1 MEKKKQFKHSQD
13 TMKIYMD
20 WLHDKESINNDPRE
34 AVTQS
39 NFTPSFQRIQQ
50 KDELDLK
57 IGVTITPPTL
67 PSPSIQLSI
76 NNAAWW
82 AMSTFISYS

>member
-1 MEKKKQFKHSQD
+1 
-13 TMKIYMD
+13 MD

-34 AVTQS
+34 AVTKS

-57 IGVTITPPTL
+57 IIVTIPPSAL
-67 PSPSIQLSI
+67 PPPQFNYLLTMQHGEQCQPSFHIPNKLLCSD
-76 NNAAWW
+76 
-82 AMSTFISYS
+82 FLC